1 MRGSEPVSLGGY
13 VGCDNSVLHRARF
26 HVRYVGAQ
34 YKKGC
39 RVCVAV
45 CVLQCVCCSLVRTSD
60 MDGLR
65 LVGSLKLQVSFAEY
79 RLFYRALLQ

>member
-1 MRGSEPVSLGGY
+1 VIIVCY
-13 VGCDNSVLHRARF
+13 I
-26 HVRYVGAQ
+26 VRDSTFGMWVHST
-34 YKKGC
+34 KGC

>member
-34 YKKGC
+34 YKGLQGVC
-39 RVCVAV
+39 CSVCVAV
-45 CVLQCVCCSLVRTSD
+45 CVLQF
-60 MDGLR
+60 G
-65 LVGSLKLQVSFAEY
+65 QNF
-79 RLFYRALLQ
+79 